1 MIQLTSRLVPFLSSF
16 SVKKSVTGAEE
27 GGGRERTAGRHG
39 DIPQSA

>member
-27 GGGRERTAGRHG
+27 ERGERTAGRHG